1 MLEQDERQHDDI
13 VKGHRLLWR
22 FDFFHRVH
30 LRIAKKPPQPR
41 AGAQSCSYIE
51 CLDDDVHLVDDHAR
65 HELDMARDLL
75 LRLLQERRDVVA
87 VRQHDV
93 AGDAQSLIQAMTRFM
108 ETTPEK
114 RAQMGIAARKKME
127 REFDR
132 QCIIDA
138 YMDKIGEILS

>member
-1 MLEQDERQHDDI
+1 
-13 VKGHRLLWR
+13 
-22 FDFFHRVH
+22 
-30 LRIAKKPPQPR
+30 
-41 AGAQSCSYIE
+41 
-51 CLDDDVHLVDDHAR
+51 
-65 HELDMARDLL
+65 MARDLL

-114 RAQMGIAARKKME
+114 RAQMGLAARKKME